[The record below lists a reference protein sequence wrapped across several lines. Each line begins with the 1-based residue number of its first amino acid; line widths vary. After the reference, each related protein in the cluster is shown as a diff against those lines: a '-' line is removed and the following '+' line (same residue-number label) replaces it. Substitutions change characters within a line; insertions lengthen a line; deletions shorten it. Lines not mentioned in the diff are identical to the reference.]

1 MNSQKNTVELSR
13 NDAYPPAS
21 ADEAL
26 LKSLGYKQELRR
38 TFTPL
43 ELFGVGFSIIGL
55 FPSIAYVYFAPLD
68 LPPGFVHH
76 LRSAVLFS
84 STRFPMAVLLQ

>member
-55 FPSIAYVYFAPLD
+55 FPSIAYVYFALD
-68 LPPGFVHH
+68 PPPSFVNH
-76 LRSAVLFS
+76 LHSTVLLS

>member
-1 MNSQKNTVELSR
+1 MSTQRNPAELHR
-13 NDAYPPAS
+13 NNAYLSAS

-55 FPSIAYVYFAPLD
+55 FPSIAYVYF
-68 LPPGFVHH
+68 
-76 LRSAVLFS
+76 S
-84 STRFPMAVLLQ
+84 S